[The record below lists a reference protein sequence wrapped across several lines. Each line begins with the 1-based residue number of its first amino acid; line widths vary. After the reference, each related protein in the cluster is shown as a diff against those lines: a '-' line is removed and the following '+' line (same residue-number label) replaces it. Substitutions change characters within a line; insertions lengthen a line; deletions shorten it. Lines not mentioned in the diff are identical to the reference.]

1 MGRSRSRRRRGKSG
15 GQGSGGSGKG
25 KGTGGSRGRSSGT
38 RGGAGKGGSGSGKG
52 TGGSRGRS
60 NNTRGGQ
67 AKANRNQNKKA
78 RRTVRSVK
86 KAVSKVAKGIG
97 KSLRGAAA
105 NAASVTGKPK
115 SKLQQQLSNLRKDIA
130 QKSTKE
136 ARFQRRADRLKRQFG
151 LDTGDMRNL
160 KLNLNLDTVL
170 RQKFKIP
177 GTNIKIGVNDRIRKS
192 LPKSIRNFRRNWDLG
207 GKFRSPHKLGVREG
221 YRAPNRGGQTIA
233 ANTRQQLAGLRADP
247 SQDIGMMYQNILGR
261 ESDQEG
267 LDYWT
272 NEFRSGRQSMDDI
285 RRQLVRSDE
294 FQGRSDADKSSA
306 LRGLKQRRAA
316 RGEKVG
322 VSRMI
327 EEMDKRGIRHSKTG
341 SPPRRFPDT
350 KVALPFFPP
359 GSQPGYGGD
368 APKVGL
374 PYFPDGAPRE
384 EAGFGRYTPRSDGPQ
399 QDWLGSLYSRHNI
412 SGGKLDQKARD
423 YWSNEAKTRGRDA
436 VMDSII
442 GTSKA
447 EGTYGGRKRPRRI
460 NTGSGRRGGG
470 SIWGL
475 GAALAGRSVLRG
487 HRDRKGARRKA
498 QAANRRNAASLAASV
513 AAIRG
518 GLG

>member
-1 MGRSRSRRRRGKSG
+1 MARRGGRRGRRRSRRRSTRSKASSSRKRSTRRRSTAASKRRKVRSVAKAKRARNTTKS
-15 GQGSGGSGKG
+15 
-25 KGTGGSRGRSSGT
+25 TSS
-38 RGGAGKGGSGSGKG
+38 KSKS

-86 KAVSKVAKGIG
+86 KAVSRAAKGIG

-105 NAASVTGKPK
+105 NAAGVQGKQK
-115 SKLQQQLSNLRKDIA
+115 SKLQRQFSNLKKDIA

-136 ARFQRRADRLKRQFG
+136 ARFNRRADRLKRQFG
-151 LDTGDMRNL
+151 LDTRDMRNL
-160 KLNLNLDTVL
+160 KINVNVDQAAKHFGLDTNRFTKGL
-170 RQKFKIP
+170 Y
-177 GTNIKIGVNDRIRKS
+177 GA
-192 LPKSIRNFRRNWDLG
+192 LPKAVRNFRFNTELG

-261 ESDQEG
+261 EADQEG

-272 NEFRSGRQSMDDI
+272 NEFRSGRQNMDDI
-285 RRQLVRSDE
+285 RRQLVQSDE
-294 FQGRSDADKSSA
+294 FGGRSDADKSSA

-327 EEMDKRGIRHSKTG
+327 EEMNKRGIRHSKTG

-350 KVALPFFPP
+350 KIA
-359 GSQPGYGGD
+359 
-368 APKVGL
+368 L
-374 PYFPDGAPRE
+374 PYFPDRVPVPGGEDDRPMLIPLPDRR
-384 EAGFGRYTPRSDGPQ
+384 GGRSIAKKRRPVGPQ

-423 YWSNEAKTRGRDA
+423 YWSNEAKTKGRKA
-436 VMDSII
+436 TARSII
-442 GTSKA
+442 GTAKA
-447 EGTYGGRKRPRRI
+447 SGTYGGRKRPRRI
-460 NTGSGRRGGG
+460 DTGRTPRAVPLPWFGGRGPKTGKPRKGKGRRGLL
-470 SIWGL
+470 SAAAGL
-475 GAALAGRSVLRG
+475 A
-487 HRDRKGARRKA
+487 
-498 QAANRRNAASLAASV
+498 
-513 AAIRG
+513 G
-518 GLG
+518 GLGLRGGVG

>member
-233 ANTRQQLAGLRADP
+233 ANTRQQLSGLRADP
-247 SQDIGMMYQNILGR
+247 SQDIGMM
-261 ESDQEG
+261 
-267 LDYWT
+267 
-272 NEFRSGRQSMDDI
+272 
-285 RRQLVRSDE
+285 
-294 FQGRSDADKSSA
+294 
-306 LRGLKQRRAA
+306 
-316 RGEKVG
+316 
-322 VSRMI
+322 
-327 EEMDKRGIRHSKTG
+327 
-341 SPPRRFPDT
+341 
-350 KVALPFFPP
+350 
-359 GSQPGYGGD
+359 
-368 APKVGL
+368 
-374 PYFPDGAPRE
+374 
-384 EAGFGRYTPRSDGPQ
+384 
-399 QDWLGSLYSRHNI
+399 
-412 SGGKLDQKARD
+412 
-423 YWSNEAKTRGRDA
+423 
-436 VMDSII
+436 
-442 GTSKA
+442 
-447 EGTYGGRKRPRRI
+447 
-460 NTGSGRRGGG
+460 
-470 SIWGL
+470 
-475 GAALAGRSVLRG
+475 
-487 HRDRKGARRKA
+487 
-498 QAANRRNAASLAASV
+498 
-513 AAIRG
+513 
-518 GLG
+518 